1 MKFEEISKELNIPLW
16 KIKNIYFSGINK
28 LKKRI
33 KEDPTLRK
41 ELEELLKDI
50 NINTTHGNKELL
62 EEILYDS
69 YGRSKY

>member
-1 MKFEEISKELNIPLW
+1 MIYSAHIYLRRYLMKFEDISKELNIPLW

-33 KEDPTLRK
+33 KEDTTLRK

-50 NINTTHGNKELL
+50 NINNTN
-62 EEILYDS
+62 IPVAI
-69 YGRSKY
+69 

>member
-1 MKFEEISKELNIPLW
+1 MKFEDISKELNIPLW

-41 ELEELLKDI
+41 ELEELLKEL
-50 NINTTHGNKELL
+50 NSNNTTGNKSLL